1 MWGAKVNLINW
12 IRQPALM
19 WSFTTQKVGLA
30 RDLFYAPSREH
41 AKASILYHMDKM
53 FGDDLEELAQEYDE
67 EINADALIDISRDS
81 NGQVIDTDNFGYL
94 KLVNDKIKTIEEV
107 MDNYV
112 ELTEEEKQ
120 RKKERMEEFKRRYER
135 MTPSDDPE
143 DYYGFNPPSRNPFFT
158 PDRNYPTSS
167 EHQFEE

>member
-1 MWGAKVNLINW
+1 MNLINW
-12 IRQPALM
+12 VRNPALM
-19 WSFTTQKVGLA
+19 WSFSTQRVGLS

-41 AKASILYHMDKM
+41 AKASILYHMDMM
-53 FGDDLEELAQEYDE
+53 FGDDLEELAWEYDGDVD
-67 EINADALIDISRDS
+67 ADALIDISRDS

-120 RKKERMEEFKRRYER
+120 KKKQRMEEIRKMYKQ
-135 MTPSDDPE
+135 MTPTSDPE
-143 DYYGFNPPSRNPFFT
+143 DYYA
-158 PDRNYPTSS
+158 YPRQSS
-167 EHQFEE
+167 FYPEE

>member
-1 MWGAKVNLINW
+1 VNLINW

-41 AKASILYHMDKM
+41 AKASILYHMDMM
-53 FGDDLEELAQEYDE
+53 FGDDLEELAWEYDGDVD
-67 EINADALIDISRDS
+67 ADALIDISRDS

-120 RKKERMEEFKRRYER
+120 RKKQRIDEYFKQ
-135 MTPSDDPE
+135 MTDKSKDDPE

-158 PDRNYPTSS
+158 PDRNYPR
-167 EHQFEE
+167 ENQFEE